1 MIKIFRILLGLA
13 GIIIIGA
20 FAVSNRGIV
29 EMGLWP
35 LPSTIEVQLFWVF
48 LFGLAVG
55 IILGGI
61 GAWLGGMKKRRVGR
75 QMRNKAWA
83 LENQVKVMKE
93 QQQAA
98 EAKAYEATR
107 ALPTP
112 PPLKQI
118 AS

>member
-13 GIIIIGA
+13 GVIIIGA
-20 FAVSNRGIV
+20 FSVSNRGLV

-35 LPSTIEVQLFWVF
+35 LPNTIEVQLFWVF

-55 IILGGI
+55 IVLGGI
-61 GAWLGGMKKRRVGR
+61 GTWLGGMRKRREGR
-75 QMRNKAWA
+75 KMRNKAWA
-83 LENQVKVMKE
+83 LENQVKVMKD

-98 EAKAYEATR
+98 EAEAYEASR
-107 ALPTP
+107 ALQSS